1 MEGHRAIHPRVCEF
15 SEWTV
20 FHTGHSGMVGLPPV
34 WIIWVKCFPHR
45 SQWYGWSL
53 SSVNSLSEVFSTLV
67 TVVWCFLSN
76 VNPLAFKVR
85 HNREVLSTLISIIGV
100 FSNVNSLL
108 CFQFADVKEVFT
120 TLITEWRLC
129 AFTSGT
135 EKPDWWCNAEMETK
149 RQINISFICELISSS
164 CFAMNPH
171 SLTAN

>member
-1 MEGHRAIHPRVCEF
+1 MLWVKCFPHCSQWLVSLQCEF
-15 SEWTV
+15 SEWRV
-20 FHTGHSGMVGLPPV
+20 FHTGHSGMVGLSAV
-34 WIIWVKCFPHR
+34 WILWVKGFPHW
-45 SQWYGWSL
+45 SQCYGWSL
-53 SSVNSLSEVFSTLV
+53 SSVNS
-67 TVVWCFLSN
+67 
-76 VNPLAFKVR
+76 LAFKVR

-129 AFTSGT
+129 LFTSGT

-171 SLTAN
+171 